1 MRTGIAVSLL
11 MHMALLAFVIFGLP
25 RFNKPFLAEQV
36 VPVEFVVLAELDL
49 EKPPAPEQDIP
60 EPEPEELPEPEPKP
74 EPEPQPEPTPEPE
87 PQPEPE
93 PEPQPEPAPEPEP
106 TPEPIPDPIPE
117 PEPAPEPEP
126 LKVEAPE
133 PELIE
138 NIEPEP
144 EEVKKALPPKPKAR
158 PKPPKRPEPKPE
170 VVKKEEEPKPKV
182 DALTSILKNVDKL
195 KSAPKKTTTKGKAPT
210 TPTRQRASAAQ
221 INDIQRS
228 LQQQMKRCWRV
239 DAGALQADE
248 MIVEISMQ
256 MRQDGSINSVKIVDQ
271 NRFNKDAYFR
281 TAAENAR
288 RAVISCAPYKL
299 PTDLYSDWQT
309 VNLKFDPSK
318 MFGQ

>member
-49 EKPPAPEQDIP
+49 EKPPAPEQDTP
-60 EPEPEELPEPEPKP
+60 EPEPEEIPEPEPKP
-74 EPEPQPEPTPEPE
+74 EPKPAPEPE
-87 PQPEPE
+87 PQPEPV
-93 PEPQPEPAPEPEP
+93 PEPEPAPEP
-106 TPEPIPDPIPE
+106 IPE
-117 PEPAPEPEP
+117 PEPVPEPEP

-133 PELIE
+133 PEIIE

-144 EEVKKALPPKPKAR
+144 EEVKKALPPKPKSR

-170 VVKKEEEPKPKV
+170 VVQKEEEPKPKV

-228 LQQQMKRCWRV
+228 LQQQMRQCWRV
-239 DAGALQADE
+239 DAGALQAEE
-248 MIVEISMQ
+248 MIVEISVQ
-256 MRQDGSINSVKIVDQ
+256 MRQDGSVSGVQIVDQ

-299 PTDLYSDWQT
+299 PVDLYGDWQT
-309 VNLKFDPSK
+309 VNMTFDPSK

>member
-49 EKPPAPEQDIP
+49 EKPPAPEQDVS

-93 PEPQPEPAPEPEP
+93 PEPEPEPIPEPEP
-106 TPEPIPDPIPE
+106 QPEPIPE

-133 PELIE
+133 PEIIE

-144 EEVKKALPPKPKAR
+144 EEAKKALPPKPKAR

-170 VVKKEEEPKPKV
+170 VVKKEDEPKV
-182 DALTSILKNVDKL
+182 DALASILKNVDKL

-221 INDIQRS
+221 INSIQR
-228 LQQQMKRCWRV
+228 LFVQYMKRCWSV

-248 MIVEISMQ
+248 MVIEVSVN
-256 MRQDGSINSVKIVDQ
+256 MRQDGSVANVQIVDPSG
-271 NRFNKDAYFR
+271 RFNKDAYY
-281 TAAENAR
+281 TAAAVKAR
-288 RAVISCAPYKL
+288 AAILKCSPYKEL
-299 PTDLYSDWQT
+299 PIQYKNVYADWQT
-309 VNLKFDPSK
+309 VNLTFNPAE

>member
-1 MRTGIAVSLL
+1 

-60 EPEPEELPEPEPKP
+60 EPEPEELPKPEPKP

-93 PEPQPEPAPEPEP
+93 PIPESEPQPQPE
-106 TPEPIPDPIPE
+106 PIPE
-117 PEPAPEPEP
+117 PEPAPEPIPEPEPVPEPEP

-133 PELIE
+133 PEIIE

-144 EEVKKALPPKPKAR
+144 EEVKKVVPPKPKAR

-170 VVKKEEEPKPKV
+170 VVKKEEPKPKV

-195 KSAPKKTTTKGKAPT
+195 KSAQKKTTTKGKAPT

-309 VNLKFDPSK
+309 LNLKFDPSK